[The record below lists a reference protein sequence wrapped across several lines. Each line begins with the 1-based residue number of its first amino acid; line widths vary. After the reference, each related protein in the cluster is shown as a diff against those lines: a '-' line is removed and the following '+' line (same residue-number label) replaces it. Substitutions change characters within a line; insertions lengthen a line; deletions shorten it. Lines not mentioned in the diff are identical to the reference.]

1 MNNLTSEERKVKELV
16 ERFDEEIYRKGNV
29 DAADELVAENFRHHA
44 PFPTP
49 QGREGFKQFLSQF
62 RRAFPDS
69 TSITHDMIVDGDK
82 VAVRYSAVGTHQ
94 GEFMD
99 IPATGNDIE
108 VQGISIYRV
117 ADGKVTDE
125 WAQPDIMSM
134 MQQMGVAPEPA

>member
-1 MNNLTSEERKVKELV
+1 MGNLTREEQKVKEIV
-16 ERFDEEIYRKGNV
+16 TRFDEEIYRKGNI

-49 QGREGFKQFLSQF
+49 QGREGFKQFLTQF
-62 RRAFPDS
+62 RQAFPDS
-69 TSITHDMIVDGDK
+69 TSTTEDVVVDGDK
-82 VAVRYSAVGTHQ
+82 VAVRYTARGTHQ

-99 IPATGNDIE
+99 VPATGNKIT

-125 WAQPDIMSM
+125 WAQPDIMTM